1 MVKIRLNSSGFTL
14 VELVVVLIVVGILAF
29 TALPRFFDQED
40 FYARGFYDETLAAL
54 RYAQKTAVAQRRPVC
69 VSFGASSVAL
79 NIATHFAGACD
90 KDLAGPNGT
99 TPYAVSAKGAVQYSP
114 VPANLSFSPEG
125 AASAA
130 QTIAISGFA
139 STIQV
144 EKATGYVH

>member
-1 MVKIRLNSSGFTL
+1 MEAAPVPRGFTL

-29 TALPRFFDQED
+29 TALPRIFDQED

-69 VSFGASSVAL
+69 ANFGANSVTL
-79 NIATHFAGACD
+79 GIATNFGGTCD

-99 TPYAVSAKGAVQYSP
+99 PPYAVTAKGAVQYNP

-125 AASAA
+125 AASPA
-130 QTIAISGFA
+130 QTITISGFA

-144 EKATGYVH
+144 EGATGYVH